1 MIVVAGEALVD
12 VIGRPGGAV
21 VAVPGGGPFNTARA
35 IGRLGLEVAWA
46 GVLSTD
52 EHGQTMADAL
62 AADGVSLALV
72 QRTTLPTT
80 QALAELDDRGEARY
94 RFLVEGSSA
103 PSLERGQLLAA
114 ARRLSAADG
123 LRAAHVGTLGL
134 VWEPMAGAI
143 EAFVDAL
150 PDDVLL
156 VVDPNCRPSAI
167 EEPDAYRTRMGRV
180 LARADVVKLS
190 AADLAYLGP
199 IAGGRVR
206 VVTDAADP
214 VRIEAGGRTQ
224 LVEVPP
230 VEVVD
235 TVGAGDTFGGAM
247 LGWLVHAG
255 TTRATLD
262 EAAILAAVRFA
273 VRASSLACT
282 RAGADPPTIAE
293 LGGWVA

>member
-1 MIVVAGEALVD
+1 
-12 VIGRPGGAV
+12 
-21 VAVPGGGPFNTARA
+21 
-35 IGRLGLEVAWA
+35 
-46 GVLSTD
+46 
-52 EHGQTMADAL
+52 
-62 AADGVSLALV
+62 
-72 QRTTLPTT
+72 
-80 QALAELDDRGEARY
+80 
-94 RFLVEGSSA
+94 
-103 PSLERGQLLAA
+103 
-114 ARRLSAADG
+114 
-123 LRAAHVGTLGL
+123 
-134 VWEPMAGAI
+134 MAGAI

-167 EEPDAYRTRMGRV
+167 EEPDAYRARLGRV

-199 IAGGRVR
+199 IAGGSIR

-214 VRIEAGGRTQ
+214 VRIEAGGGTRV
-224 LVEVPP
+224 VEVPP

-255 TTRATLD
+255 VTRAAVD

-293 LGGWVA
+293 LGGWVP

>member
-1 MIVVAGEALVD
+1 VIIVAGEALVD
-12 VIGRPGGAV
+12 VIRRPGGAV
-21 VAVPGGGPFNTARA
+21 VAVPGGGPFNTART
-35 IGRLGLEVAWA
+35 IGRLGLPVAWA

-52 EHGQTMADAL
+52 EHGRTMGDAL

-72 QRTTLPTT
+72 QRSALPTT
-80 QALAELDDRGEARY
+80 QALAELDERGEARY

-103 PSLERGQLLAA
+103 PSLERGELLAA
-114 ARRLSAADG
+114 AGRLSAAGG

-143 EAFVDAL
+143 EALVDVL

-167 EEPDAYRTRMGRV
+167 EEPDAYRVRLGRV

-199 IAGGRVR
+199 IAGGSIR

-214 VRIEAGGRTQ
+214 VRIEAGGRT
-224 LVEVPP
+224 LVVEVPP
-230 VEVVD
+230 VKVVD

-255 TTRATLD
+255 VTRAAVD

-293 LGGWVA
+293 LGGWVP